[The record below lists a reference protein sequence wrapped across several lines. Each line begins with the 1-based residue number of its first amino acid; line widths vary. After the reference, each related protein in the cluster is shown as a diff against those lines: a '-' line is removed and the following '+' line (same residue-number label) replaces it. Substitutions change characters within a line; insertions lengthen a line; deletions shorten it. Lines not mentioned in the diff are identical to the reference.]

1 MLSHSQAQSEKDKLK
16 VMEMQILQMVNDN
29 DTILIRTLNESYQ
42 SQLELY
48 NGMRTIVRQLMSR
61 LVLSRGDLA
70 QLAESLQKKMQF
82 LAAIEKE
89 RTRIAEYVETWQS
102 RKNSVPASAE
112 TDELNETLQK
122 VSDAIQAFLHDEAQL
137 QTYLQGVMSR
147 TRPV

>member
-1 MLSHSQAQSEKDKLK
+1 
-16 VMEMQILQMVNDN
+16 MEMQILQMVNDN

-70 QLAESLQKKMQF
+70 QLADSLQKKMQF
-82 LAAIEKE
+82 LDAIEKE
-89 RTRIAEYVETWQS
+89 RARIAGFVELWQS
-102 RKNSVPASAE
+102 RKNSVHVSAA

-122 VSDAIQAFLHDEAQL
+122 VSDAIQAFLYDEAQL
-137 QTYLQGVMSR
+137 QTYLQGVITR